1 MKEILRKATKQ
12 NLRNLSNEY
21 IRVQSEK
28 LFHNFKKIEG
38 VDKFSTFSIYLAME
52 KEAQTNLILDWLNA
66 SKKTVFV
73 PKLIGGKEKVM
84 IMVKI
89 SKDTVFKPSTW
100 GIPEP
105 QFLEESK
112 TEDDSNSVECVLV
125 PCVLLTSSFD
135 RLGHGK
141 GHYDKYLLDLFRQRD
156 KLELPKPRLIGLC
169 LDEQLVDPGSFPTE
183 AHDMKLDCIVT
194 PTKTLFSQE
203 ELISK

>member
-1 MKEILRKATKQ
+1 MKQILRKATKQ
-12 NLRNLSNEY
+12 KLRNLSNEY
-21 IRVQSEK
+21 IRVQSE
-28 LFHNFKKIEG
+28 N
-38 VDKFSTFSIYLAME
+38 IYLAME

-66 SKKTVFV
+66 FKKTVFV

-89 SKDTVFKPSTW
+89 SKDTVFKPSAW

-112 TEDDSNSVECVLV
+112 TEDDSSSVECVLV

-141 GHYDKYLLDLFRQRD
+141 GHYDKYLLDLFQQRD
-156 KLELPKPRLIGLC
+156 KLKLPKPRLIGLC

-203 ELISK
+203 E